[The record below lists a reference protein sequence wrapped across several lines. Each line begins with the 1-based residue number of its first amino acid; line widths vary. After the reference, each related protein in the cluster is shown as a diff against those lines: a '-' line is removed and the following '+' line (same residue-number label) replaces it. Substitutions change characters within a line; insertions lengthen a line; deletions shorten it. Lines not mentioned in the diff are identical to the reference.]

1 MEHDHPQAINF
12 LRRDIC
18 NINDFF
24 DKRGVKIFTQ
34 QQVFIFIVSL
44 DIAKGKE
51 REFLDDL
58 IDEYEEGDDNKRDE
72 VFNKIKIH
80 QNLASIPL
88 ENASPKSSPTLM
100 TSPVDFISGP
110 SALSTFGNLLK
121 ENTGTLIA

>member
-58 IDEYEEGDDNKRDE
+58 IDEYEEGTGYNNLKIDLKKRWHDFKCDD
-72 VFNKIKIH
+72 
-80 QNLASIPL
+80 
-88 ENASPKSSPTLM
+88 
-100 TSPVDFISGP
+100 
-110 SALSTFGNLLK
+110 
-121 ENTGTLIA
+121 